1 MIRLDDEGRVLIFGC
16 GPLGLEVADQL
27 RARDIKALMIDDD
40 AEGLERAAARGF
52 QVRALNYTDDD
63 ELKSAGL
70 GEDVGVVFSLFMED
84 SRNVFLI
91 ISARALDPKV
101 RIVTI
106 TQSGA
111 SADKLLAAGASKV
124 IDPYEI
130 SARKI
135 HELIRRPLL
144 EETLEATVF
153 GRQDLDLAE
162 IRIPDGSSLN
172 GAHLSGLDL
181 AGDYNLV
188 LLGVVDRDVS
198 DAFIFATAG
207 MDHRL
212 DAGDVLVVIG
222 PEAEVRRLKERIR

>member
-1 MIRLDDEGRVLIFGC
+1 MDDQGRVLIFGC
-16 GPLGLEVADQL
+16 GPLGLEVAAQL
-27 RARDIKALMIDDD
+27 RARDIDALMIDDE

-63 ELKSAGL
+63 ELKSVGL
-70 GEDVGVVFSLFMED
+70 GEDAGVVFSLFMED

-91 ISARALDPKV
+91 ISARALDPNV

-135 HELIRRPLL
+135 HDLIRRPLL

-153 GRQDLDLAE
+153 GQQDLDLAE
-162 IRIPDGSSLN
+162 IRIPEGSSLN
-172 GAHLSGLDL
+172 GTPLSELDL

-198 DAFIFATAG
+198 EAFIFATAG
-207 MDHRL
+207 LEHRL